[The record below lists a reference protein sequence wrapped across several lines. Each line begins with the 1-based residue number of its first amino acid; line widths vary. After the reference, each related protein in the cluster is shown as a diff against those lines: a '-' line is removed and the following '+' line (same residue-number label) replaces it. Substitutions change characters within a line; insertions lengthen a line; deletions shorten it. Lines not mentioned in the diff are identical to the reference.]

1 MDSFCVVIFYP
12 SSAAVEWASSNV
24 LSSSGFPEAELRS
37 LGFFFANKPG
47 SEVTRWSSDQNP
59 FPNPGSILEKLEQQQ
74 TGSPREIWVRKSL
87 RSEWLSSRKDG
98 RWEKKEEKNIFA
110 ANKLVKYKSPYFFYF
125 GSIIRNQF
133 AISDMRVSNFLY
145 KQAQFCN

>member
-98 RWEKKEEKNIFA
+98 RWEKKEDKKYLPPVNWWNI
-110 ANKLVKYKSPYFFYF
+110 NPPIFYF
-125 GSIIRNQF
+125 GSIIRNRF
-133 AISDMRVSNFLY
+133 DISDMRVSNFLY